1 MRFKDHD
8 LPQGQIP
15 AEILSQNRHESYF
28 QTYVQWLDE
37 TAPADPSARQVMII
51 ARSPQSPVVQAMRA
65 MADELS
71 ERKVAVRAVFSD
83 VDPERALQLAWE
95 TISDL
100 GEGREHSD
108 LVKWASAP
116 GILEAH
122 EQLIL
127 GAKMC
132 WLGDAM
138 RREPGRRDGF
148 DLFDTE
154 APQKCDLAIKGF
166 EAMWNFATDIPK
178 WMLREAE
185 QRRSSASLSGP
196 DPKALATLSFF
207 RQLDKPDTM
216 YH

>member
-1 MRFKDHD
+1 MRFRNTDHS
-8 LPQGQIP
+8 QGQIP

-28 QTYVQWLDE
+28 RTYIQWLDD
-37 TAPADPSARQVMII
+37 TAPEDTAARQVMII
-51 ARSPQSPVVQAMRA
+51 ARSPQSPVIQAMRA
-65 MADELS
+65 VADELTA
-71 ERKVAVRAVFSD
+71 RQIAVQAVFSD
-83 VDPERALQLAWE
+83 VDPERALQLDWE
-95 TISDL
+95 TMSEL
-100 GEGREHSD
+100 GEGREHSE
-108 LVKWASAP
+108 LIKWASAP

-148 DLFDTE
+148 DLFETD
-154 APQKCDLAIKGF
+154 APHKCDLAVKGF

-185 QRRSSASLSGP
+185 QRRSTASHAGP

-207 RQLDKPDTM
+207 RQLDKPDTL